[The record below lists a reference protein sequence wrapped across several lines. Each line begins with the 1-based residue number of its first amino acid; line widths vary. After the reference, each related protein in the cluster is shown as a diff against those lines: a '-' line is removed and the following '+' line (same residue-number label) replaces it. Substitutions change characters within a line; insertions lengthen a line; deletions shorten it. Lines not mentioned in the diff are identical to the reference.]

1 MEERCVLREDRNGVA
16 YLTLN
21 RPEKLNALDSDLFR
35 TLEGELVELEGRED
49 IHVIVLSG
57 TGKAFCA
64 GHDVAVLGA
73 EGQDENLNAR
83 VISRLADIS
92 KPVVAVIHNHCYTG
106 GLELALAA
114 DIIIVSENAKIGD
127 THSKFALRPIWG
139 LLQRLPRRVG
149 VSLTKDMF
157 CTNRVLSGLEAE
169 RVGFANYCFP
179 NEILWDEAEKIIQKI
194 NGNSPY
200 SISYMKQMLRET
212 DGENMSVGFQ
222 KEIAA
227 VYEGILGP
235 DFKERIQVLDKKK

>member
-1 MEERCVLREDRNGVA
+1 MREQCLLREDRDGVC

-21 RPEKLNALDSDLFR
+21 RPEKLNALDSVLFSAIDR
-35 TLEGELVELEGRED
+35 ELAELEKRED

-57 TGKAFCA
+57 AGKAFCA

-83 VISRLADIS
+83 VVSRLADID
-92 KPVVAVIHNHCYTG
+92 KAVVVVIHSHCYTG
-106 GLELALAA
+106 GLELALAG
-114 DIIIVSENAKIGD
+114 DIIIVSENARIGD

-149 VSLTKDMF
+149 VSVTKDMF
-157 CTNRVLSGLEAE
+157 CTNRVLSGRDAE
-169 RVGFANYCFP
+169 RFGFANYCFP
-179 NEILWDEAEKIIQKI
+179 DETLWEEAEKIIRKI

-200 SISYMKQMLRET
+200 SISFMKRMLRET

-222 KEIAA
+222 REIQT

-235 DFKERIQVLDKKK
+235 DFEERISVLTKK

>member
-1 MEERCVLREDRNGVA
+1 MREQCLLREDRDGVC

-21 RPEKLNALDSDLFR
+21 RPEKLNALDSVLFSAIDR
-35 TLEGELVELEGRED
+35 ELAELEKRED

-57 TGKAFCA
+57 AGKAFCA

-83 VISRLADIS
+83 VVARLADIAKS
-92 KPVVAVIHNHCYTG
+92 VVVVIHSHCYTG
-106 GLELALAA
+106 GLELALAG
-114 DIIIVSENAKIGD
+114 DIIIVSENARIGD

-149 VSLTKDMF
+149 VSVTKDMF
-157 CTNRVLSGLEAE
+157 CTNRVLSGRDAE

-179 NEILWDEAEKIIQKI
+179 DETLWEEAEKIIRNI

-200 SISYMKQMLRET
+200 SISFMKRMLRET

-222 KEIAA
+222 REIQT

-235 DFKERIQVLDKKK
+235 DYEERISVLTKK

>member
-1 MEERCVLREDRNGVA
+1 MRDQCLLRKDRDGVC

-21 RPEKLNALDSDLFR
+21 RPEKLNALDSVLFSAIDR
-35 TLEGELVELEGRED
+35 ELAELEKRED

-57 TGKAFCA
+57 AGKAFCA

-83 VISRLADIS
+83 VVARLADID
-92 KPVVAVIHNHCYTG
+92 KAVVVVIHGHCYTG
-106 GLELALAA
+106 GLELALAG
-114 DIIIVSENAKIGD
+114 DIIIVSENARIGD

-149 VSLTKDMF
+149 ISVTKDMF
-157 CTNRVLSGLEAE
+157 CTNRVLSGRDAE

-179 NEILWDEAEKIIQKI
+179 DETLWEEAEKIIQKI
-194 NGNSPY
+194 NGNSPC
-200 SISYMKQMLRET
+200 SISFMKRMLRET

-222 KEIAA
+222 REIQT

-235 DFKERIQVLDKKK
+235 DFEERISVLTKK

>member
-1 MEERCVLREDRNGVA
+1 MREKCLLREDRNGVC

-21 RPEKLNALDSDLFR
+21 RPEKLNALDSVLFTAIDR
-35 TLEGELVELEGRED
+35 ELEELEKRDD

-57 TGKAFCA
+57 AGKAFCA

-83 VISRLADIS
+83 VVSRLADID
-92 KPVVAVIHNHCYTG
+92 KAVIVVIHRHCYTG
-106 GLELALAA
+106 GLELALAG
-114 DIIIVSENAKIGD
+114 DIIIVSENARIGD

-149 VSLTKDMF
+149 VGVAKDMF
-157 CTNRVLSGLEAE
+157 CTNRVLSGPDAE

-179 NEILWDEAEKIIQKI
+179 DDTLWEEAEKIIQKV
-194 NGNSPY
+194 NQNSPY
-200 SISYMKQMLRET
+200 SISFMKRMIRET

-222 KEIAA
+222 REIQT

-235 DFKERIQVLDKKK
+235 DFEERIRVLTKK

>member
-1 MEERCVLREDRNGVA
+1 MSEQPILREDKNGVC

-21 RPEKLNALDSDLFR
+21 RPEKLNALDSVLFSALDR
-35 TLEGELVELEGRED
+35 ELEELEKRED

-57 TGKAFCA
+57 AGKAFCA

-83 VISRLADIS
+83 VVSRLADID
-92 KPVVAVIHNHCYTG
+92 KPVVAVIRSHCYTG

-114 DIIIVSENAKIGD
+114 DIIIVSENARIGD

-149 VSLTKDMF
+149 VSLAKDMF
-157 CTNRVLSGLEAE
+157 CTNRVLSGRDAE
-169 RVGFANYCFP
+169 RFGFANYCFP
-179 NEILWDEAEKIIQKI
+179 DDVLWEEAEKIIQRI

-200 SISYMKQMLRET
+200 SISYMKRMIRET
-212 DGENMSVGFQ
+212 DGENMSVGF
-222 KEIAA
+222 
-227 VYEGILGP
+227 
-235 DFKERIQVLDKKK
+235 